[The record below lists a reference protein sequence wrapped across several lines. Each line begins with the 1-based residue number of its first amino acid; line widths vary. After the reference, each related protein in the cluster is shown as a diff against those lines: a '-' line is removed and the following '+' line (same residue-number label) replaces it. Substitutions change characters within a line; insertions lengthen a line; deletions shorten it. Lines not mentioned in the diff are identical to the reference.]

1 MNAPAYTVGGAKRRE
16 QFIPVRKADLLN
28 ALVEHGALASEAE
41 REEFRQI
48 CASLAAIYH
57 YDYLDALERLRQ
69 DYFYFSPEIDP
80 HARFDDAALEA
91 AYADLVESF
100 GSVLKRANFVE
111 LSHAEVEAAHRQ
123 RKAMR
128 VKVAASID
136 DFREI
141 RFFHRGHHHETV
153 EIPKWLGLRKEAHE
167 VLVYDDVILFAAT
180 KPALEIGA
188 RERKL
193 LARRKIR
200 PGSVLIKYFRNV
212 ANTDLNALFPNV
224 RVVMSIFDTLTLGI
238 PAIAGAVPILLNLT
252 STITVLFLVIGFYLG
267 IVAAVEHDELK
278 RGFAAMSGLVALI
291 GFIMRQWLRYQRA
304 SLKYQRELTDN
315 IYFRNVNNN
324 AGIFDYIIGS
334 AEDQECKEAFLAY
347 YFLRIAPAPLT
358 QAELDCRIE
367 QWLQAAFGVETDF
380 AVADAL
386 AKLER
391 FSLLKR
397 EGERLHAL
405 APDEALA
412 HLSRAW
418 SKLLPCQVRSPIVTA
433 QI

>member
-1 MNAPAYTVGGAKRRE
+1 MRRE
-16 QFIPVRKADLLN
+16 QFIPVRKDDLLD
-28 ALVEHGALASEAE
+28 ALVGHGALASEAE

-48 CASLAAIYH
+48 CRSLAAIYH
-57 YDYLDALERLRQ
+57 YDYFDALERLRH
-69 DYFYFSPEIDP
+69 DYFYFNPELDP
-80 HARFDDAALEA
+80 HARFDQATLEA
-91 AYADLVESF
+91 AYADLVASF
-100 GSVLKRANFVE
+100 ASVLKHANFVE
-111 LSHAEVEAAHRQ
+111 LSHDEVAAAHRQ

-128 VKVAASID
+128 VKVAAAIE
-136 DFREI
+136 DFRDI
-141 RFFHRGHHHETV
+141 RFFHRGHHAETV
-153 EIPKWLGLRKEAHE
+153 ELPKWLGLRKETHG

-180 KPALEIGA
+180 KPEGEIAA

-224 RVVMSIFDTLTLGI
+224 RVVMSIFDTLTLGV
-238 PAIAGAVPILLNLT
+238 PAIAGAIPILLNLA

-267 IVAAVEHDELK
+267 VVAAVEHDELT
-278 RGFAAMSGLVALI
+278 RAFAAMSGLAALI
-291 GFIMRQWLRYQRA
+291 GFMMRQWLRYQRA
-304 SLKYQRELTDN
+304 ALKYQRELTDN

-347 YFLRIAPAPLT
+347 YFLRTAAAALT
-358 QAELDCRIE
+358 QAELERRIE

-391 FSLLKR
+391 FCLLTR

-405 APDEALA
+405 APEEALA
-412 HLSRAW
+412 HLARAW
-418 SKLLPCQVRSPIVTA
+418 SALLQYQAPSSRNRRAGVKTQ
-433 QI
+433 